1 MKRSKTNQQ
10 NGIAL
15 ISALFILLLLSAV
28 AASLVL
34 MTNTETGVNANYRGE
49 RTLDFAARAGI
60 EEVRDRMM
68 TSNAAPLTLPTSL
81 PSSANNS
88 ILYVLGGPT
97 PASVAPWTAGT
108 IYTDDELCHDGYGIV
123 AAQSS
128 DVHCSAVPAGTGW
141 YATATSN
148 APWAATTAALPYVW
162 VRVALKENGS
172 IENYPVDSATCATTG
187 AAGCSTA
194 VCYNGTNEVLL
205 TAATCGAMATPAS
218 PVYLLTAL
226 AVNPISGARKIIQAD
241 VALPPPTVVTN
252 NTAGFFA
259 TSTACG
265 AFTMTGN
272 ASTGSYSST
281 SGNPPFT
288 ISTTTGGNIGTNG
301 NVSLTGNVNIGGDI
315 QAPNTTV
322 GACPDGATE
331 TGNITVAATPKLV
344 ANPAGGVT
352 EPTPPLPNPLP
363 PTTNTSYTGNTST
376 SLVPGNYGNLS
387 FTGNAT
393 LTLAPG
399 VYNINSLQ
407 LTGNGTIQISPAGA
421 VVINIAGQGFTG
433 SAQPLNLTGNDAID
447 NTSAVAT
454 NFKINYP
461 GTQPITVTGNS
472 NAYAI
477 VNAPNSPIS
486 LTGNSSFYGSMIGST
501 ITDTGNA
508 SMYFDSAL
516 SSGTTVTPST
526 LSYQELGMREVAY

>member
-1 MKRSKTNQQ
+1 
-10 NGIAL
+10 
-15 ISALFILLLLSAV
+15 
-28 AASLVL
+28 
-34 MTNTETGVNANYRGE
+34 
-49 RTLDFAARAGI
+49 
-60 EEVRDRMM
+60 
-68 TSNAAPLTLPTSL
+68 
-81 PSSANNS
+81 
-88 ILYVLGGPT
+88 
-97 PASVAPWTAGT
+97 
-108 IYTDDELCHDGYGIV
+108 
-123 AAQSS
+123 
-128 DVHCSAVPAGTGW
+128 
-141 YATATSN
+141 
-148 APWAATTAALPYVW
+148 
-162 VRVALKENGS
+162 
-172 IENYPVDSATCATTG
+172 
-187 AAGCSTA
+187 
-194 VCYNGTNEVLL
+194 
-205 TAATCGAMATPAS
+205 
-218 PVYLLTAL
+218 
-226 AVNPISGARKIIQAD
+226 
-241 VALPPPTVVTN
+241 
-252 NTAGFFA
+252 
-259 TSTACG
+259 
-265 AFTMTGN
+265 MTGN
-272 ASTGSYSST
+272 ASTGSYSSS

-433 SAQPLNLTGNDAID
+433 SAQPLDLTGNAID
-447 NTSAVAT
+447 NASGVAP